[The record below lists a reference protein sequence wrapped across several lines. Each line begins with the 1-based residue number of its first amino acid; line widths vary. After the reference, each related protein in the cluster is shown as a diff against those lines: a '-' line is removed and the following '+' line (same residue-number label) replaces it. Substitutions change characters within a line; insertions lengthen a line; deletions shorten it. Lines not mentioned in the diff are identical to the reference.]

1 MASAGATLISSIA
14 FETPGT
20 IVRSRGRITIQ
31 PQVYSADLNIVGAFG
46 IGLVSS
52 EAAAVGITAI
62 PEPFSDAD
70 WGGWMVWQSFAL
82 HYEFHDATGSFLESE
97 AIEIDS
103 KAMRKVEPN
112 SVMVFVAESQGGA
125 FFIAETVR
133 LLQMLH

>member
-1 MASAGATLISSIA
+1 MASGGATLVSSIS
-14 FETPGT
+14 FEAPGT
-20 IVRSRGRITIQ
+20 IVRSRGRISIQ
-31 PQVYSADLNIVGAFG
+31 PQSYVADLNIVGAFG
-46 IGLVSS
+46 IGLVSD
-52 EAAAVGITAI
+52 EAATVGITVI

-82 HYEFHDATGSFLESE
+82 HYEFHDSTGSFLELE

-112 SVMVFVAESQGGA
+112 SRMVFVAESQGGA

-133 LLQMLH
+133 LLEMLH